1 MTASAT
7 EAVPNTTSRR
17 GLRWGRIAGAVL
29 LLISLVSAS
38 LLFAPPSFFFT
49 ALIKKAVHDQT
60 GRELTV
66 SRSRYHIREV
76 VTVELSGVEVGR
88 PGAAKGSAPFS
99 ARRVT
104 ARIPLRSFVDG
115 KPLVLSLDL
124 DAPVFNFVRQASGT
138 ANWQA
143 APAPPIADA
152 PPAVDQTA
160 TEKLAL
166 PPTSIHNGTVIY
178 RDEGAGSELRLDA
191 IEAALAAEPRYGGA
205 AAKGQLAYNNE
216 PLTFDLA
223 VADAAAAA
231 AGRTTAM
238 ALAVDSRIIKARL
251 SGEGAIGE
259 TPMLAGELD
268 VTSPSARDLATWLG
282 FGDSVPSTA
291 GALTLKA
298 RADPQSSAK
307 ASGTIVMRDSAIA
320 YDLAI
325 LNLRDTIDGKPSA
338 LTGRLSGRGLDADLD
353 GAIQLQPQSRYR
365 GSLATRTQSIGT
377 LASQLG
383 ITNSGLTALGS
394 GSLTATVDARPDVV
408 SLSQASFDADGR
420 TGTFSGDIAIG
431 PQRPRV
437 SGAMQISRIDLDALL
452 GRAPQAAALAA
463 ATDSAGDGFATTFDA
478 LAAELD
484 AIESPPPAFAR
495 PEAPAAASASASS
508 WSTAPIDLK
517 ALRAVDLDLD
527 LAVASLKF
535 GQLPLGKARVRTKL
549 VNGDL
554 TADVDEIRVGAGTG
568 SGQIAVKARGAAH
581 DATVGMKL
589 IGVDAEP
596 ITAELSGKPL
606 LKGTSNVEI
615 ASRAAGRSLAEL
627 VSSLDGTAKI
637 EMNKGHLSGWDIG
650 AMVAELWNYKGWG
663 YTPSR
668 RTPVDRL
675 TANYTIKAGTV
686 RSSPDLT
693 MKGPTAGLRSVGDVV
708 VPQRMIDQNV
718 DVQNL
723 FFNIVIKGDW
733 TRKLWIGPAFLAGL
747 QTPPAAAPGASPEP
761 RPVPE
766 MPSGIPG
773 DLAARIDRILAD
785 KAASERL
792 SAGQKDFLNALI
804 SKGR

>member
-1 MTASAT
+1 MTVST
-7 EAVPNTTSRR
+7 NEAAPKQTPRR
-17 GLRWGRIAGAVL
+17 GMRWGRVAGGVL
-29 LLISLVSAS
+29 LLVLLVAAS

-66 SRSRYHIREV
+66 TGSRYHIREV

-88 PGAAKGSAPFS
+88 PGAPKGSAPFS

-104 ARIPLRSFVDG
+104 ARLPLRSLVDG
-115 KPLVLSLDL
+115 KAQVLSLDL
-124 DAPVFNFVRQASGT
+124 DAPVFNLVRQASGT

-143 APAPPIADA
+143 APAPPIAAA
-152 PPAVDQTA
+152 PPTVDQPSA
-160 TEKLAL
+160 EKLAL
-166 PPTSIHNGTVIY
+166 PPTTIHNGTLIY
-178 RDEGAGSELRLDA
+178 RDEGAGSELRFDA
-191 IEAALAAEPRYGGA
+191 IEATLAAEPRYGGA

-231 AGRTTAM
+231 AGRTTPM
-238 ALAVDSRIIKARL
+238 ALTVDSRIIKARL
-251 SGEGAIGE
+251 AGEGAIGE

-268 VTSPSARDLATWLG
+268 VTSPSARDLAAWLG
-282 FGDSVPSTA
+282 FGDGVPSTA

-298 RADPQSSAK
+298 RADTASSAK
-307 ASGTIVMRDSAIA
+307 ASGTIMLRDTAVA

-325 LNLRDTIDGKPSA
+325 SNLRDTIDGIPSA
-338 LTGRLSGRGLDADLD
+338 LTGKLSSRGVDADLD
-353 GAIQLQPQSRYR
+353 GSIQLQPQSRYR

-383 ITNSGLTALGS
+383 ITNPALAALGP

-408 SLSQASFDADGR
+408 SLSETSFDADGR
-420 TGTFSGDIAIG
+420 TGSFTGDIALKG
-431 PQRPRV
+431 QRTRI
-437 SGAMQISRIDLDALL
+437 SGAMQISRVDLDALL
-452 GRAPQAAALAA
+452 GRTQPAASLAP
-463 ATDSAGDGFATTFDA
+463 ATDNADNGFATTFDA

-484 AIESPPPAFAR
+484 AIENPPPAFAL
-495 PEAPAAASASASS
+495 PEAPTAAAAAAAS

-527 LAVASLKF
+527 LSVGSVKF
-535 GQLPLGKARVRTKL
+535 GQVPLGKARVRTKL
-549 VNGDL
+549 ENGDL
-554 TADVDEIRVGAGTG
+554 TADVDDIRVGAGSG
-568 SGQIAVKARGAAH
+568 SGQVALKARGAAH
-581 DATVGMKL
+581 DAAIGMKL
-589 IGVDAEP
+589 VGVDAEP

-606 LKGTSNVEI
+606 LKGTSTVEL
-615 ASRAAGRSLAEL
+615 ATRATGRSLAEL
-627 VSSLDGTAKI
+627 VSSLDGSAKI
-637 EMNKGHLSGWDIG
+637 EMNKGHLTGWDIG

-708 VPQRMIDQNV
+708 V
-718 DVQNL
+718 
-723 FFNIVIKGDW
+723 
-733 TRKLWIGPAFLAGL
+733 
-747 QTPPAAAPGASPEP
+747 
-761 RPVPE
+761 
-766 MPSGIPG
+766 
-773 DLAARIDRILAD
+773 
-785 KAASERL
+785 
-792 SAGQKDFLNALI
+792 
-804 SKGR
+804 